1 VAAAERD
8 EVAAAVLA
16 VAESEMAE
24 AAQHQVAAAEVAA
37 PDLVPVGDDVQGA
50 DATVVATSGAC
61 GLVV

>member
-1 VAAAERD
+1 
-8 EVAAAVLA
+8 VAAAVLA